1 MTNCPNCG
9 APLVGGRCEYC
20 GTLSPDAEEKIQELM
35 GQMLEI
41 SLYKRVSDIIDQIT
55 PLFAY
60 DPFEMQK
67 RKKE

>member
-1 MTNCPNCG
+1 MSELWG
-9 APLVGGRCEYC
+9 SAGGGRCEYC
-20 GTLSPDAEEKIQELM
+20 GTLSPDAEEKIQEFRR
-35 GQMLEI
+35 QMREI
-41 SLYKRVSDIIDQIT
+41 SQYKMVSDTISKIT